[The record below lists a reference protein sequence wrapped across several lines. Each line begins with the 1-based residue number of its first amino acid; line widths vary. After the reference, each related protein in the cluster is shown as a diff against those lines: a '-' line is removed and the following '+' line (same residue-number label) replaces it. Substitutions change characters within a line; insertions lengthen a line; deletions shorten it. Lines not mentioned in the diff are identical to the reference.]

1 MDELIKR
8 EPPGS
13 RAGWLARF
21 LDDPPLVDR
30 ITWREGVLP
39 RTLISKDRGLM
50 ARTFGTLYLVAALVG
65 GVSLLVHDSG
75 NRHDAVLAAV
85 SALALLLAGAL
96 FVVYRRTPIWV
107 FQIAAALGS
116 VMIAVATAGGSAG
129 AEGGYA
135 IFYVWVVLLAFLFF
149 SFPWAIGQTVL
160 AAASYATVLL
170 ARDSAFAFNF
180 VLGLVAVSGAAGAAV
195 GLLRSRVEALATN
208 LATQAHTDPVT
219 EIANRRSFES
229 RFDFELLVA
238 DESRRSLSLVIC
250 DLDRFKAVNDE
261 LGHEEGDAALRR
273 AAESIVGAVRSVDVV
288 FRLGGEE
295 FAVLLPNTEGLEAYA
310 VAERIRMAIRDAFL
324 EHEVPI
330 TVSCGLATRLP
341 EGVGRLELLRAAD
354 HALYRAKRG
363 GRDRTVPHD
372 PSGEGAG
379 SQLQMGSHAAEGDAD
394 QSFAA
399 RSVK

>member
-8 EPPGS
+8 EP
-13 RAGWLARF
+13 AGARVGRLSSF
-21 LDDPPLVDR
+21 LEDPPLIDR

-50 ARTFGTLYLVAALVG
+50 ARTFGSLYLVAAVVG
-65 GVSLLVHDSG
+65 GMSLLVHDSG

-85 SALALLLAGAL
+85 SAVALLLAVAL
-96 FVVYRRTPIWV
+96 FVVYRRTPIWA
-107 FQIAAALGS
+107 FQVVTALGS
-116 VMIAVATAGGSAG
+116 VMIAAATAGGSAG

-135 IFYVWVVLLAFLFF
+135 VFYVWVVLLAFLFF

-160 AAASYATVLL
+160 AAVSYATVLV
-170 ARDSAFAFNF
+170 ARDSEFAFNF

-195 GLLRSRVEALATN
+195 GLLRSRVETLATN
-208 LATQAHTDPVT
+208 LSNQAHTDPVT

-229 RFDFELLVA
+229 RFDFELMVA
-238 DESRRSLSLVIC
+238 DDAQRSLSLVIC

-261 LGHEEGDAALRR
+261 LGHEEGDAALRL
-273 AAESIVGAVRSVDVV
+273 AAESIVGSVRSVDVV

-295 FAVLLPNTEGLEAYA
+295 FAVLLPNTEALEAYA
-310 VAERIRMAIRDAFL
+310 VAERIRMGIRDAFL

-330 TVSCGLATRLP
+330 TVSCGLATRVP
-341 EGVGRLELLRAAD
+341 GGVGRMELLRSAD

-372 PSGEGAG
+372 PTGDGGGA
-379 SQLQMGSHAAEGDAD
+379 QLQMGSHAVRG
-394 QSFAA
+394 
-399 RSVK
+399 